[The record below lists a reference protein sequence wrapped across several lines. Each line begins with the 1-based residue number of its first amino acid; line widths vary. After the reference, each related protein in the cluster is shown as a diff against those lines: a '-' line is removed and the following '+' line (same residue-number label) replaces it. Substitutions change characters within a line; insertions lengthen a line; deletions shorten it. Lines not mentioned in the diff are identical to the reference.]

1 MHVNGT
7 LVDSGATDT
16 PEGFTKTKV
25 VDVSVNDTIDL
36 ALTPVGPNGDRSDG
50 SDGSFFSMTIS
61 TISTGTDPLLADS
74 DGDGYDDGDEI
85 QAGSD
90 PSNSNLYRLR
100 FLHTSTSREQRATQL
115 LTEVHGVTT
124 RQLENLIRQL

>member
-1 MHVNGT
+1 MEHW
-7 LVDSGATDT
+7 LILEQQT

-25 VDVSVNDTIDL
+25 VDVSANDTIDL

-74 DGDGYDDGDEI
+74 DGDGYDDGTRFRLVVILQI
-85 QAGSD
+85 QTVYLLHYS
-90 PSNSNLYRLR
+90 LLRLR
-100 FLHTSTSREQRATQL
+100 GSRRRHSCDRGAWGNDAT
-115 LTEVHGVTT
+115 VG
-124 RQLENLIRQL
+124 NLIRQPRC